1 MTRDEYREE
10 AILWLHRQR
19 EYLKLANEV
28 SGTKLSEEWFNK
40 AENARTKVQFCASL
54 AGLESI
60 EELEE

>member
-1 MTRDEYREE
+1 MTRDECREE

-19 EYLKLANEV
+19 EYLKKSDGSLTYDEAILWHE
-28 SGTKLSEEWFNK
+28 K
-40 AENARTKVQFCASL
+40 AARAALEFEMLASL